1 MKMPCYWESINSP
14 SDIVKIL
21 VQKGFHNF
29 DIEHF
34 TISFINKDKTVN
46 EIIDFAQGI
55 ENKCAVPMNEL
66 ALLILGKECPAI
78 IVSHNHPQGTLE
90 PSTYDNNITAHITF
104 LCESLG
110 VQLLDHVILTKE
122 GYYSYLENNSRL
134 LNSKNFM
141 NVAEV

>member
-1 MKMPCYWESINSP
+1 
-14 SDIVKIL
+14 
-21 VQKGFHNF
+21 
-29 DIEHF
+29 
-34 TISFINKDKTVN
+34 
-46 EIIDFAQGI
+46 
-55 ENKCAVPMNEL
+55 MNEL